1 MTAGRFDDHH
11 LSTEI
16 PQYFPAHQPS
26 LAGQVEHAVGGEEV
40 VFVTVSVHML
50 APSAFSPRR
59 LGEGET
65 GKREA
70 GNGDLKTIRPS
81 APFTLFAFLPFPPSQ
96 SSRHRQ
102 SAAHR

>member
-16 PQYFPAHQPS
+16 TEHFPAHQPS
-26 LAGQVEHAVGGEEV
+26 LAGQVEHAVRGEEV

-59 LGEGET
+59 LGEGEK
-65 GKREA
+65 GKRA
-70 GNGDLKTIRPS
+70 NGEKGSWQS

-102 SAAHR
+102 PAAHR